1 METNIIQSLISL
13 VAVVATAFVTWS
25 IAQRRLMGEHVTA
38 ERTKWRQKIRECA
51 SEAHDAIM
59 SGKICDASKLQNEFR
74 VLLNPF
80 DPDDREILCRID
92 AQGSDAC
99 RENRAR
105 ELGRLISLLLKHDWE
120 RAKLEAGFFAFRWF
134 VEPKRVSLER
144 ACRKNGKCERH
155 ALAWSEKFGIK
166 WKRFFACAGL
176 VLSVIMIWYWLC
188 RSISQTD

>member
-1 METNIIQSLISL
+1 METKIILSLITL
-13 VAVVATAFVTWS
+13 MGVVATAFVTWL

-38 ERTKWRQKIRECA
+38 DRTRWRGKIRKRA

-59 SGKICDASKLQNEFR
+59 SGKVCDASKLQNEFR

-92 AQGSDAC
+92 AEGSDAC
-99 RENRAR
+99 REKRAR

-120 RAKLEAGFFAFRWF
+120 RAKLESGSFACRWF

-144 ACRKNGKCERH
+144 AYGENGKCEQH
-155 ALAWSEKFGIK
+155 ALVWGEKFEIK
-166 WKRFFACAGL
+166 WKRGFAYVGL
-176 VLSVIMIWYWLC
+176 LLSVIVGLIVIWHCL
-188 RSISQTD
+188 